1 VQPSFVG
8 STSADLEATMST
20 SYADSAQAREWDR
33 RYDAWGREKKSQP
46 EELHDYEAAEQMRT
60 QALIDREARLVE
72 ERKNLKR
79 RIDLAMVKM
88 ELVCPPK
95 GGAA

>member
-1 VQPSFVG
+1 M
-8 STSADLEATMST
+8 AT

-46 EELHDYEAAEQMRT
+46 DEFHDYEAAEQMRT
-60 QALIDREARLVE
+60 QELADRAARAIE
-72 ERKNLKR
+72 ERKSLKQ
-79 RIDLAMVKM
+79 RIAATMAQM
-88 ELVCPPK
+88 EMVCPPK

>member
-1 VQPSFVG
+1 
-8 STSADLEATMST
+8 MST

-46 EELHDYEAAEQMRT
+46 EEFHDYDAAELMRT
-60 QALIDREARLVE
+60 QMLADRAVRLVE
-72 ERKNLKR
+72 ERKSLKR
-79 RIDLAMVKM
+79 RIAATMAQM
-88 ELVCPPK
+88 EMVCPPR